1 MPVDQIQANEAIRP
15 KGPLDE
21 SKDKQ
26 VLIDLFAQ
34 GNGVRDAARKSGLSQ
49 NQVTRAKK
57 IWGLTSGLSAEHP
70 NQHPDKSGANA
81 SFAARMR
88 EDRQKRY
95 AKWQSIA
102 DKLQDRIDQGLNPN
116 TPVNTIL
123 RGAMGI
129 ESEVPVDEFPARD
142 LRELLSAVGVAE
154 THLQKIAALED
165 DQGLARGL
173 SMLEKFTEAAVAI
186 AGGTLPEPRE
196 GLIQS

>member
-1 MPVDQIQANEAIRP
+1 MPVDQVQANPAIRP

-70 NQHPDKSGANA
+70 NQHPDRSGANEA
-81 SFAARMR
+81 FAAKARV
-88 EDRQKRY
+88 DRIARY
-95 AKWQSIA
+95 ARAQSIA
-102 DKLQDRIDQGLNPN
+102 DKLLARLDEGLDPN
-116 TPVNTIL
+116 VQVRTIL
-123 RGAMGI
+123 RGVQGI
-129 ESEVPVDEFPARD
+129 ETEELVAEFPARD
-142 LRELLSAVGVAE
+142 LRELVSAYGVVE
-154 THLQKIAALED
+154 TQLQKIAALED

-173 SMLEKFTEAAVAI
+173 SMLEKFTEAAAMI
-186 AGGTLPEPRE
+186 AGGTLPAPRE
-196 GLIQS
+196 GLIQE

>member
-1 MPVDQIQANEAIRP
+1 MPVDQVQANPAIRP

-57 IWGLTSGLSAEHP
+57 IWGLTSGLDPAHP
-70 NQHPDKSGANA
+70 TQNPGFSGANEA
-81 SFAARMR
+81 FSAKTRA
-88 EDRQKRY
+88 DRIARY

-102 DKLQDRIDQGLNPN
+102 DKLAARVDEGLNPE

-142 LRELLSAVGVAE
+142 LRELLSALGVAE

-173 SMLEKFTEAAVAI
+173 SMLEKFTEAAAMI
-186 AGGTLPEPRE
+186 AGTTLPAPRE
-196 GLIQS
+196 GLIQE